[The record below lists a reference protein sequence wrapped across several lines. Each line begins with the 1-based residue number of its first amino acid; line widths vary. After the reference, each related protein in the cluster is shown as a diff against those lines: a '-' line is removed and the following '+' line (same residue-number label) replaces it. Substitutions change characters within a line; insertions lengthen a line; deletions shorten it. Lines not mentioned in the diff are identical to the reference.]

1 MENFQ
6 DRIKVKKFGGS
17 IGIIF
22 PRKIVED
29 KGLKQGDFVE
39 VSIEK
44 IADLSFL
51 WKKGGDISISTQK
64 LMEEIDEGE
73 NE

>member
-1 MENFQ
+1 MENLQ
-6 DRIKVKKFGGS
+6 NRIKVKKFGGS

-29 KGLKQGDFVE
+29 KGLRQDDFVE
-39 VSIEK
+39 ISIEK

-51 WKKGGDISISTQK
+51 WNKGKDINISTQK
-64 LMEEIDEGE
+64 LMDEIDKGE
-73 NE
+73 ND